1 VPALLGGS
9 VVVETVFSYPGMGKL
24 LYDSVLGNDFSVS
37 MAILM
42 ALSVAGVLFNLV
54 ADLTYGV
61 LDPRIRYE

>member
-1 VPALLGGS
+1 
-9 VVVETVFSYPGMGKL
+9 VFTYPGMGKL

-42 ALSVAGVLFNLV
+42 VLAISVVFLNLL
-54 ADLTYGV
+54 ADLTYGL